1 MSPRNKNDEGKT
13 RNKGKTSQKSQKRSS
28 KHDEDFN
35 TGSHSPSSLR
45 KVGPGYDDTGMG
57 NSSQAR
63 AAAKNVDRSQENL
76 KGNTQKIRKIV
87 KSAGKSRS

>member
-1 MSPRNKNDEGKT
+1 MNRKNETDDSKNPRKGRSSD
-13 RNKGKTSQKSQKRSS
+13 KGKKQLS

-57 NSSQAR
+57 NGSQTR
-63 AAAKNVDRSQENL
+63 GSAKNVRGQKKQI
-76 KGNTQKIRKIV
+76 KGNIQKLREIL
-87 KSAGKSRS
+87 KSSAKSR

>member
-1 MSPRNKNDEGKT
+1 MNQKNKNDDSKSL
-13 RNKGKTSQKSQKRSS
+13 NKGRSSDKRKKQSS

-57 NSSQAR
+57 NSSQA
-63 AAAKNVDRSQENL
+63 AGSAKNVHRSQKRL
-76 KGNTQKIRKIV
+76 KGNIQKLRKIIN
-87 KSAGKSRS
+87 SSGKSRS